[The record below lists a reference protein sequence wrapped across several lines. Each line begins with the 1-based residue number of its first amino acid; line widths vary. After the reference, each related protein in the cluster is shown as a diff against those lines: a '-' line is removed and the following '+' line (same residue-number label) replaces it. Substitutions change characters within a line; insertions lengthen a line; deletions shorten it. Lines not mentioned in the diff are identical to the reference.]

1 MYFTKYPYRANFT
14 FADQFEPASR
24 TFRVGDR
31 ACRMEATAFEGGIA
45 RLRVREGDKPAS
57 PAHLVELT
65 PPTSAETSPL
75 SFGPGG
81 EPILTVGDVQLRGR
95 PREAFGRMGEA
106 WMLQF
111 DVAPDTRYFGMGEKN
126 LPGFERS
133 GVRTKFWN
141 TDVWADFHPN
151 HFIEAYADPSYV
163 SIPYLIVKQ
172 GDVYVGILVHSEYP
186 AFMETP
192 TRPENREVFV
202 EWQRTAEHLIL
213 GAEGGTPDVWFLV
226 GPTLPELTR
235 KLQGLVGKTPLPPL
249 WSLGYHQSRWGY
261 ATPEQLTDLDEQF
274 KKHKIPCDGL
284 WLDIEHMDGFRVFT
298 VDPKVFP
305 DGIEPLVWR
314 LWRNRRRV
322 VPILDP
328 GVKRDPDYA
337 VYQDGQAKGAFC
349 RNVDGGEFV
358 GLVWPGETVFPDF
371 TLPRVRNWWAAKVRE
386 FTNKGFAAYWV
397 DMNDP
402 ATGASDPHGMRFDR
416 GRLPHAAYHNAYA
429 LGMQMATHA
438 GLRRAKPRAR
448 TFLLSRSGS
457 IGTSRFSAVW
467 SGDNIANRH
476 WLTMSIPTALNLA
489 LSGIPFNGADM
500 GGFGGDTTED
510 ILVDWTKAH
519 FLMPFLRN
527 HTMKGARQQEPW
539 AYSTRALCIVR
550 RYLQLRYK
558 LLPYLANLFAEQ
570 AETGE
575 AILRPLNYE
584 FTDPDLDFVADRFLV
599 GPSIL
604 QAPFLDGTTKER
616 VLPLPGVSPWY
627 EAGTGR
633 WVAGEATVVNARA
646 ETPLFIRAG
655 AIVPMAPGLPTNNR
669 KDLANVEF
677 HGFVPPE
684 GEFRTTLLYRADD
697 GETLDY
703 ERGKR
708 STIEVVLSRT
718 GGIVRIEWRTLAEG
732 YRPWRPVFVLHWAES
747 ALVNGEDVVW
757 RPTTVPLVR
766 DVAAW
771 RSGE

>member
-1 MYFTKYPYRANFT
+1 MYFNKYPYRANFT
-14 FADQFEPASR
+14 FADRFEPANR
-24 TFRVGDR
+24 ELRVGER

-45 RLRVREGDKPAS
+45 RLRVLEANRKPS

-65 PPTSAETSPL
+65 PPPL
-75 SFGPGG
+75 ADDSLLRFGPGG
-81 EPILTVGDVQLRGR
+81 EPCFAFGGRELRGR
-95 PREAFGRMGEA
+95 TGEAFGRMGEA

-111 DVAPDTRYFGMGEKN
+111 DVGPDTRYFGMGEKN

-133 GVRTKFWN
+133 GLRTKFWN

-151 HFIEAYADPSYV
+151 HFIESYADPSYV

-172 GDVYVGILVHSEYP
+172 GDVCLGILVHSEYP

-202 EWQRTAEHLIL
+202 EWQRTADHLIL

-249 WSLGYHQSRWGY
+249 WALGYHQSRWGY
-261 ATPEQLTDLDEQF
+261 ATPEQLTDLDDNF
-274 KKHKIPCDGL
+274 RKHKIPCDGI

-298 VDPKVFP
+298 VDPETFP
-305 DGIEPLVWR
+305 EGIEPTVWK

-328 GVKRDPDYA
+328 GVKRDPGYD
-337 VYQDGQAKGAFC
+337 VYDDGRTRGVFC
-349 RNVDGGEFV
+349 QNVDGGEFV
-358 GLVWPGETVFPDF
+358 GLVWPGDSVFPDF
-371 TLPRVRNWWAAKVRE
+371 TLPRVRNWWAGKVRD
-386 FTNKGFAAYWV
+386 FTGKGFAAYWV

-416 GRLPHAAYHNAYA
+416 GRTPHAAYHNAYA
-429 LGMQMATHA
+429 LGMQMATHE

-457 IGTSRFSAVW
+457 VGTSRVSAIW
-467 SGDNIANRH
+467 SGDNVANRH
-476 WLTMSIPTALNLA
+476 WLAMSIPTALNLA
-489 LSGIPFNGADM
+489 LSGVPFNGADM
-500 GGFGGDTTED
+500 GGFGGDTSEA

-527 HTMKGARQQEPW
+527 HTMKGARRQEPW
-539 AYSTRALCIVR
+539 AYSRRALGIVR
-550 RYLQLRYK
+550 RYLRLRYK

-584 FTDPDLDFVADRFLV
+584 FADPDLDFVADRFLV

-604 QAPFLDGTTKER
+604 QAPFLEEGRKDR
-616 VLPLPGVSPWY
+616 VLPLPGDEPWFDACAGQWVS
-627 EAGTGR
+627 
-633 WVAGEATVVNARA
+633 GETTLVNTTAD
-646 ETPLFIRAG
+646 TPVFFRAG
-655 AIVPMAPGLPTNNR
+655 AIVPMAPGLPTTNR
-669 KDLANVEF
+669 KDLAAAEF
-677 HGFVPPE
+677 HCFVPPTWR
-684 GEFRTTLLYRADD
+684 GESRLVYRADD
-697 GETLDY
+697 GETLGY
-703 ERGKR
+703 AKGER
-708 STIEVVLSRT
+708 STIEIELTANES
-718 GGIVRIEWRTLAEG
+718 GVRISWRILEDG
-732 YRPWRPVFVLHWAES
+732 FGSLRPVFVLHGVAT
-747 ALVNGEDVVW
+747 AMVNGETVAWSPVS
-757 RPTTVPLVR
+757 VPLVR
-766 DVAAW
+766 DVSAV
-771 RSGE
+771 RSV